1 MGEKQ
6 ISSFDIRSMT
16 SDERQALLRQL
27 KHDRMVARTMNN
39 QGMPPTTMR
48 RIKGTY
54 RRLVTIMKELGEL
67 N

>member
-39 QGMPPTTMR
+39 QGMPPTTMPVSY
-48 RIKGTY
+48 TH
-54 RRLVTIMKELGEL
+54 LTLPT